1 MRKLTVIAAILF
13 AALFTAPAW
22 SHHAAEGIISDEL
35 WEMIDDMLV
44 DADSPHM
51 DLVLDDMGRP
61 VLVTSFE
68 VDDEDVADVL
78 SVIATG
84 VGDLDRGASAISID
98 IVPMSDD
105 VTQITLYEPIGSGM
119 SQTIPEIPDVE

>member
-13 AALFTAPAW
+13 AALFTAPVW

-78 SVIATG
+78 SAIATG
-84 VGDLDRGASAISID
+84 VADLDRGASAISID

-119 SQTIPEIPDVE
+119 SQTIPDVE

>member
-1 MRKLTVIAAILF
+1 MRKLTVIATILF
-13 AALFTAPAW
+13 AALCTAPAW

-35 WEMIDDMLV
+35 WMMIDDMLV
-44 DADSPHM
+44 DADSPHL

-68 VDDEDVADVL
+68 VDNEDVADVL
-78 SVIATG
+78 SAIADQML
-84 VGDLDRGASAISID
+84 DLDRGASAISID

-105 VTQITLYEPIGSGM
+105 VTQINLYEPIGSGM
-119 SQTIPEIPDVE
+119 SQTIPATE